1 MTEQEQRI
9 AIAEWNGW
17 KDCFLSPGIGV
28 TGNRPSPMDVYA
40 RALIPDFLHDLNAI
54 HEAEGK
60 LSVAD
65 QLEYARLLHPPGH
78 EPHLVKDWHIL
89 HATAAQRAEALLK
102 TIGKW
107 KD

>member
-9 AIAEWNGW
+9 AIAEWRGW

-54 HEAEGK
+54 QDAAWTLPKDKRNDYMDYLHDIASMPGDYGWYEANA
-60 LSVAD
+60 S
-65 QLEYARLLHPPGH
+65 PS
-78 EPHLVKDWHIL
+78 
-89 HATAAQRAEALLK
+89 QRAEALLK

-107 KD
+107 KE